1 MHIRLAQDLLAVPK
15 TGPWEHHVCT
25 PAPCLALTPI
35 RGRMWNLEAPSAWR
49 STFPIQRIGIGRPR
63 MPVGAVP
70 PPDWHPIFTPS
81 YGPSWS
87 PSLLNRRF
95 AAPVLQSGLGLS

>member
-15 TGPWEHHVCT
+15 TGPWEHHVRT